1 MSRARV
7 QELVAAALDS
17 IPPELGCLIENVAV
31 IVEGEAETRRPVRA
45 VSGDPAHRP
54 RALRRRDADRITIYQ
69 DTISKYARSEE
80 QIVAQVRQTVI
91 HEVGHHFGI
100 DDRRL
105 HELGW

>member
-1 MSRARV
+1 MT
-7 QELVAAALDS
+7 
-17 IPPELGCLIENVAV
+17 P
-31 IVEGEAETRRPVRA
+31 
-45 VSGDPAHRP
+45 
-54 RALRRRDADRITIYQ
+54 DRITIYQ
-69 DTISKYARSEE
+69 DTISKYCHSED